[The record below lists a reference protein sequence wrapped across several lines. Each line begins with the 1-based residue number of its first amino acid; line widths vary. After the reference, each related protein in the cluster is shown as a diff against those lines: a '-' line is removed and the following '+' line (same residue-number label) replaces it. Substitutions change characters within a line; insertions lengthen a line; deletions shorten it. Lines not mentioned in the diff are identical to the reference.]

1 VEVVVAE
8 ERTRED
14 EWFVRNEQQLIQAA
28 QEARKRREAERA
40 AAEQQEARQKLREL
54 HFMKCPK
61 CGHDLAEQV
70 LDGVSVD
77 VCSFCEGVFFDAGEL
92 DRLFLEREDKRKGF
106 LHKLLKL

>member
-1 VEVVVAE
+1 MAE

-28 QEARKRREAERA
+28 KEARERREAERA
-40 AAEQQEARQKLREL
+40 AAEQQGARQKLRDL

-70 LDGVSVD
+70 LDGVAVD
-77 VCSFCEGVFFDAGEL
+77 VCRFCEGVFFDAGEL
-92 DRLFLEREDKRKGF
+92 ERLFLERDDQRKGF
-106 LHKLLKL
+106 LRKLLKL